1 MRLVEESMTGPDLK
15 TARLSAHWT
24 QQTAASRLGLTQAY
38 LSMVE
43 QGRRPVTARLAARAA
58 KVFKLPPTALP
69 LESEDRMPSAQRD
82 LKADLGALGYPGF
95 AYLSKKP
102 ACNPAQLLSNA
113 LDQPD
118 LDARVVEALPWLVAV
133 YVDMDWDWLTR
144 QAKLHDRQNR
154 LGFVVGLAAE
164 LANKAGDPRR
174 SERLAQH
181 RAELDRSR
189 LVREDTLC
197 HDSMTQP
204 ERKWLEKNRPTEAR
218 HWNLLTDLDVKHLS
232 NVPA

>member
-1 MRLVEESMTGPDLK
+1 MTGAILK
-15 TARLSAHWT
+15 SARLNAHWT

-43 QGRRPVTARLAARAA
+43 QGRRPVTTRLAAQAT
-58 KVFKLPPTALP
+58 KVFELPPTALP
-69 LESEDRMPSAQRD
+69 LDPEDRMHSAQRD

-95 AYLSKKP
+95 AYLGKKP
-102 ACNPAQLLSNA
+102 ACNPALLLWHA

-118 LDARVVEALPWLVAV
+118 LDTRVVEALPWLVVA
-133 YVDMDWDWLTR
+133 YAGMDWEWLRR

-154 LGFVVGLAAE
+154 LGFVVSLATE
-164 LANKAGDPRR
+164 LANKAGD
-174 SERLAQH
+174 SACSQTLAQH

-197 HDSMTQP
+197 HDSMTRA
-204 ERKWLEKNRPTEAR
+204 ERKWLEKNRSPEAR

-232 NVPA
+232 HVPA

>member
-1 MRLVEESMTGPDLK
+1 MLIDTYMTGADLK
-15 TARLSAHWT
+15 TARQSANWT
-24 QQTAASRLGLTQAY
+24 QQKAASRLGLTQAY

-43 QGRRPVTARLAARAA
+43 QGRRPVTARLAVRTA
-58 KVFKLPPTALP
+58 KVFHLPPTALP
-69 LESEDRMPSAQRD
+69 LEPEDRMSSVQRD

-95 AYLSKKP
+95 TYLGRKA
-102 ACNPAQLLSNA
+102 ACNPALLLSNA

-118 LDARVVEALPWLVAV
+118 LDSRVVEALPWLVAV
-133 YVDMDWDWLTR
+133 YVDMDWEWLTR
-144 QAKLHDRQNR
+144 QAKLNDRQNR
-154 LGFVVGLAAE
+154 LGFVVSLAAE
-164 LANKAGDPRR
+164 LANKAGDSAR
-174 SERLAQH
+174 SQRLAQH
-181 RAELDRSR
+181 RSELDRSR